1 MENYEIKKGD
11 VYYASLNP
19 IVGSEQDGE
28 RPVVVVQNNLA
39 NKHSPTIIVVPITTV
54 LKRMELPTHI
64 PISKNR
70 FLKKDSMIL
79 VEQIRAIDK
88 KRLKAYLG
96 HLRLEEM
103 KLVDSAIVNAVDLK
117 VKLEEKLWRNI

>member
-11 VYYASLNP
+11 VYFASLNP

-54 LKRMELPTHI
+54 LKKMELPTHI
-64 PISKNR
+64 PINKNR

-96 HLRLEEM
+96 HLKPEQM

-117 VKLEEKLWRNI
+117 VKLEERL

>member
-11 VYYASLNP
+11 VYFASLNP
-19 IVGSEQDGE
+19 IIGSEQDGE
-28 RPVVVVQNNLA
+28 RPVVVVQKNLA

-88 KRLKAYLG
+88 KRFKAYLG
-96 HLRLEEM
+96 HLKPEQM
-103 KLVDSAIVNAVDLK
+103 KLVDNAIVNVFELK
-117 VKLEEKLWRNI
+117 VKLEEKL

>member
-11 VYYASLNP
+11 VYFASLNP

-70 FLKKDSMIL
+70 FLKKDSMII

-96 HLRLEEM
+96 HLKPEQM
-103 KLVDSAIVNAVDLK
+103 KLVDNAIVNIFELK
-117 VKLEEKLWRNI
+117 VKLEERL

>member
-117 VKLEEKLWRNI
+117 VKLEEKL

>member
-11 VYYASLNP
+11 VYFASLNP
-19 IVGSEQDGE
+19 IIGSEQDGE

-96 HLRLEEM
+96 HLKPEQM
-103 KLVDSAIVNAVDLK
+103 KLVDNAIVNVFELK
-117 VKLEEKLWRNI
+117 VKLEEKL

>member
-39 NKHSPTIIVVPITTV
+39 NKHSPTIIIVPITTV

-79 VEQIRAIDK
+79 VEQIRVIDK

-96 HLRLEEM
+96 HLKPEQM
-103 KLVDSAIVNAVDLK
+103 KLVDNAIVNAVDLK
-117 VKLEEKLWRNI
+117 VKLEERL

>member
-96 HLRLEEM
+96 HLKPEQM
-103 KLVDSAIVNAVDLK
+103 KLVNNAIVNVFELK
-117 VKLEEKLWRNI
+117 VKLEEKL

>member
-11 VYYASLNP
+11 VYFASLNP

-79 VEQIRAIDK
+79 VEQIRVIDK
-88 KRLKAYLG
+88 KRLNAYLG
-96 HLRLEEM
+96 YLKPEQM
-103 KLVDSAIVNAVDLK
+103 KLVDNAIVNIFELK
-117 VKLEEKLWRNI
+117 VKLEERL

>member
-11 VYYASLNP
+11 VYFASLNP

-70 FLKKDSMIL
+70 FLKKDSMII

-96 HLRLEEM
+96 HLKPEQM
-103 KLVDSAIVNAVDLK
+103 KLVDNAIVNVFELK
-117 VKLEEKLWRNI
+117 VKLEEKL

>member
-11 VYYASLNP
+11 VYFASLNP

-79 VEQIRAIDK
+79 VEQIRVIDK

-96 HLRLEEM
+96 YLKPEQM
-103 KLVDSAIVNAVDLK
+103 KLVDNAIVNIFELK
-117 VKLEEKLWRNI
+117 VKLEERL

>member
-11 VYYASLNP
+11 VYFASLNP

-96 HLRLEEM
+96 HLKPEQM
-103 KLVDSAIVNAVDLK
+103 KLVDNAIVNVFELK
-117 VKLEEKLWRNI
+117 VKLEEKL

>member
-64 PISKNR
+64 PIGKNR

-79 VEQIRAIDK
+79 VEQIRVIDK

-96 HLRLEEM
+96 YLKPEQM
-103 KLVDSAIVNAVDLK
+103 KLVDNAIVNIFELK
-117 VKLEEKLWRNI
+117 VKLEEKL

>member
-11 VYYASLNP
+11 VYFASLNP

-96 HLRLEEM
+96 YLKPEQM
-103 KLVDSAIVNAVDLK
+103 KLVDNAIVNIFELK
-117 VKLEEKLWRNI
+117 VKLEERL

>member
-11 VYYASLNP
+11 VYFASLNP

-28 RPVVVVQNNLA
+28 RPVVVVQKNLA
-39 NKHSPTIIVVPITTV
+39 NKHSPTIIIVPITTV

-96 HLRLEEM
+96 HLKPEQM
-103 KLVDSAIVNAVDLK
+103 KLVDNAIVNVFELK
-117 VKLEEKLWRNI
+117 VKLEEKL

>member
-11 VYYASLNP
+11 VYFASLNP

-79 VEQIRAIDK
+79 VEQIRVIDK

-96 HLRLEEM
+96 YLKPEQM
-103 KLVDSAIVNAVDLK
+103 KLVDNAIVNIFELK
-117 VKLEEKLWRNI
+117 VKLEERLWRNI

>member
-1 MENYEIKKGD
+1 MEKYEIKKGD
-11 VYYASLNP
+11 VYFASLNP

-96 HLRLEEM
+96 HLKPEQM
-103 KLVDSAIVNAVDLK
+103 KLVDNAIVNVFELK
-117 VKLEEKLWRNI
+117 VKLEEKL

>member
-96 HLRLEEM
+96 HLKPEQM

-117 VKLEEKLWRNI
+117 VKLEEKL

>member
-39 NKHSPTIIVVPITTV
+39 NKHSPTIIVAPITTV

-64 PISKNR
+64 HISKNR

-96 HLRLEEM
+96 HLKPEQM
-103 KLVDSAIVNAVDLK
+103 KLVDNAIVNVFELK
-117 VKLEEKLWRNI
+117 VKLEEKL

>member
-11 VYYASLNP
+11 VYFASLNP

-79 VEQIRAIDK
+79 VEQIRVIDK

-96 HLRLEEM
+96 HLKPEQM
-103 KLVDSAIVNAVDLK
+103 KLVDNAIVNIFELK
-117 VKLEEKLWRNI
+117 VKLEERL

>member
-1 MENYEIKKGD
+1 MENFEIKKGD
-11 VYYASLNP
+11 VYFASLNP

-96 HLRLEEM
+96 HLKPEQM
-103 KLVDSAIVNAVDLK
+103 KLVDNAIVNVFELK
-117 VKLEEKLWRNI
+117 VKLEEKL

>member
-39 NKHSPTIIVVPITTV
+39 NKHSPTIIIVPITTV

-96 HLRLEEM
+96 HLKPEQM
-103 KLVDSAIVNAVDLK
+103 KLVDNAIVNIFELK
-117 VKLEEKLWRNI
+117 VKLEERL

>member
-11 VYYASLNP
+11 VYFASLNP
-19 IVGSEQDGE
+19 IIGSEQDGE

-70 FLKKDSMIL
+70 FLKKNSMIL

-96 HLRLEEM
+96 HLKPEQM

-117 VKLEEKLWRNI
+117 VKLEEKL

>member
-11 VYYASLNP
+11 VYFASLNP

-79 VEQIRAIDK
+79 VEQIRVIDK

-96 HLRLEEM
+96 YLKPEQM
-103 KLVDSAIVNAVDLK
+103 KLVDNAIVNIFELK
-117 VKLEEKLWRNI
+117 VKLEERI

>member
-28 RPVVVVQNNLA
+28 RPVVVVQKNLA
-39 NKHSPTIIVVPITTV
+39 NKHSPTIIIVPITTV
-54 LKRMELPTHI
+54 LKRMDLPTHI
-64 PISKNR
+64 PISKNN
-70 FLKKDSMIL
+70 FLKKDSMII

-96 HLRLEEM
+96 HLKPEQM
-103 KLVDSAIVNAVDLK
+103 KLVDNAIANAVDLK
-117 VKLEEKLWRNI
+117 VKLEEKL

>member
-11 VYYASLNP
+11 VYFASLNP

-64 PISKNR
+64 PISKSR

-96 HLRLEEM
+96 HLKPEQM
-103 KLVDSAIVNAVDLK
+103 KLVDNAIVNVFELK
-117 VKLEEKLWRNI
+117 VKLEEKL

>member
-1 MENYEIKKGD
+1 MENFEIKKGD
-11 VYYASLNP
+11 VYFASLNP

-64 PISKNR
+64 PISKNS
-70 FLKKDSMIL
+70 FLKKDSMII

-88 KRLKAYLG
+88 KRFKAYLG
-96 HLRLEEM
+96 HLKPEQM
-103 KLVDSAIVNAVDLK
+103 KLVDNAIANAVDLK
-117 VKLEEKLWRNI
+117 VKLEEKL

>member
-11 VYYASLNP
+11 VYFASLNP

-28 RPVVVVQNNLA
+28 RPVVVVQKNLA
-39 NKHSPTIIVVPITTV
+39 NKHSPTIIIVPITTV
-54 LKRMELPTHI
+54 LKRMDLPTHI
-64 PISKNR
+64 SISKNS
-70 FLKKDSMIL
+70 FLKKDSMII

-96 HLRLEEM
+96 HLKPEQM
-103 KLVDSAIVNAVDLK
+103 KLVDDAIVNVFELK
-117 VKLEEKLWRNI
+117 VKLEERL

>member
-39 NKHSPTIIVVPITTV
+39 NKHSPTIIIVPITRV

-96 HLRLEEM
+96 HLKPEQM
-103 KLVDSAIVNAVDLK
+103 KLVDDAIVNVFELK
-117 VKLEEKLWRNI
+117 VKLEERL

>member
-11 VYYASLNP
+11 VYFASLNP

-54 LKRMELPTHI
+54 LKKMELPTHI

-117 VKLEEKLWRNI
+117 VKLEEKL

>member
-1 MENYEIKKGD
+1 MENYEIKRGD

-28 RPVVVVQNNLA
+28 RPVVVVQKNLA
-39 NKHSPTIIVVPITTV
+39 NKHSPTIIIVPITTV
-54 LKRMELPTHI
+54 LKRMDLPTHI
-64 PISKNR
+64 PISKNN
-70 FLKKDSMIL
+70 FLKKDSMII

-96 HLRLEEM
+96 HLKPEQM
-103 KLVDSAIVNAVDLK
+103 KLVDNAIANAVDLK
-117 VKLEEKLWRNI
+117 VKLEEKL

>member
-11 VYYASLNP
+11 VYFASLNP
-19 IVGSEQDGE
+19 IIGSEQDGE

-70 FLKKDSMIL
+70 FLKKDSRIL

-88 KRLKAYLG
+88 KRLKDKVC
-96 HLRLEEM
+96 HLDDFIMEQVNEALKISLE
-103 KLVDSAIVNAVDLK
+103 LH
-117 VKLEEKLWRNI
+117 

>member
-19 IVGSEQDGE
+19 IIGSEQDGE

-54 LKRMELPTHI
+54 LKKMELPTHI

-96 HLRLEEM
+96 HLKPEQM
-103 KLVDSAIVNAVDLK
+103 KLVDNAIVNAVDLK
-117 VKLEEKLWRNI
+117 VKLEEKL

>member
-28 RPVVVVQNNLA
+28 RPVVVVQKNLA
-39 NKHSPTIIVVPITTV
+39 NKHSPTIIIVPITTV
-54 LKRMELPTHI
+54 LKRMDLPTHI
-64 PISKNR
+64 PISKNN
-70 FLKKDSMIL
+70 FLKKDSMII

-96 HLRLEEM
+96 HLKPEQM
-103 KLVDSAIVNAVDLK
+103 KLVDNAIVNVFELK
-117 VKLEEKLWRNI
+117 VKLEEKL

>member
-11 VYYASLNP
+11 VYFASLNP
-19 IVGSEQDGE
+19 IIGSEQDGE

-96 HLRLEEM
+96 HLKPEQM

-117 VKLEEKLWRNI
+117 VKLEEKL

>member
-1 MENYEIKKGD
+1 MENFEIKKGD
-11 VYYASLNP
+11 VYFASLNP

-79 VEQIRAIDK
+79 VEQIRVIDK

-96 HLRLEEM
+96 HLKPEQM
-103 KLVDSAIVNAVDLK
+103 KLVDNAIVNIFELK
-117 VKLEEKLWRNI
+117 VKLEERLWRNI

>member
-39 NKHSPTIIVVPITTV
+39 NKHSPTIIIVPITTV

-96 HLRLEEM
+96 HLKPEQM
-103 KLVDSAIVNAVDLK
+103 KLVDDAIVNVFELK
-117 VKLEEKLWRNI
+117 VKLEERL